1 MTTRQ
6 PLTEASRRIL
16 RSRSRIGLVAL
27 VFAVASTAG
36 IGFGI
41 AVKTPGVIALS
52 PIAALL
58 WWVGYAF
65 GVKTLHDL
73 RVGLEEHYDGPWEQ
87 RLLRRL
93 RIPDVVLVKLP
104 RLEAVLRISH
114 PPTVNAVVKA
124 GLTEEWSPA
133 AGRLA
138 YTPVHHLMLTVS
150 HGPEQPK
157 GAARPPDEREL
168 HDLLG
173 GGRERAR
180 ELRRAQAQQPPPGND
195 G

>member
-16 RSRSRIGLVAL
+16 RSRSRIGQVAL
-27 VFAVASTAG
+27 VFAIASTAG
-36 IGFGI
+36 IVVGI
-41 AVKTPGVIALS
+41 TVKTPGVIALS

-93 RIPDVVLVKLP
+93 RIPDVILVKLP
-104 RLEAVLRISH
+104 HLEAVLRISH

-133 AGRLA
+133 AGQLA
-138 YTPVHHLMLTVS
+138 YTPVNHQTLSVS
-150 HGPEQPK
+150 HGPEQPI
-157 GAARPPDEREL
+157 AVPRPPSGREL
-168 HDLLG
+168 HGLLDG
-173 GGRERAR
+173 ERERVL
-180 ELRRAQAQQPPPGND
+180 EMRRAQAQRAQPEDD